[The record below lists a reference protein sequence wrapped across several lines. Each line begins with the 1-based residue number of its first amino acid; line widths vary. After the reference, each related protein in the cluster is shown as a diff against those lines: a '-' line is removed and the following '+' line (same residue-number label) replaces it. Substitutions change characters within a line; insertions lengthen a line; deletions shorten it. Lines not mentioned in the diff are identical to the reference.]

1 MSLKQER
8 FGSDKQGQ
16 PVSRF
21 VLANANG
28 CLAGLLDFGATIQS
42 LWVPDLSGELADVVL
57 GYPDMTGY
65 LSANN
70 PRHGATIG
78 RVANR
83 ISQGRFILDGQ
94 IVELARNKDPNHM
107 HGGFVSIDKKLWQA
121 KVLAD
126 GDEPSVRFSLVSEDG
141 EEGYPGRLTT
151 HLTYTLTAD
160 NALRL
165 DYEAVSDRM
174 TIINLTNHVYF
185 NLRGHAAGTMDD
197 QLLTIQADSFT
208 AIDATC
214 YPTGEIRPVAGTA
227 LDFTLPK
234 AIGRDIDSP
243 EAQMAYARGYD
254 HNFVLRGYQGRQAAP
269 GLFACARVEDPQTG
283 RTLTVETT
291 SPGVQF
297 YTANNMRPG
306 EPGKDS
312 ASYQVRGSYCLETQY
327 FPDAVH
333 HEHFPSI
340 VYQADEIFRHTTVYR
355 FGVTH
360 TT

>member
-8 FGSDKQGQ
+8 FGSDKQGN
-16 PVSRF
+16 PVTQF
-21 VLANANG
+21 ILINTNG
-28 CLAGLLDFGATIQS
+28 CRASLLDFGAIIQS
-42 LWVPDLSGELADVVL
+42 LWVPDRNGELADVVL

-83 ISQGRFILDGQ
+83 ISQGRFTLDGE
-94 IVELARNKDPNHM
+94 IVELAKNKDPNHM
-107 HGGFVSIDKKLWQA
+107 HGGFVSFDKKLWQA
-121 KVLAD
+121 IVLSD
-126 GDEPSVRFSLVSEDG
+126 GDEPSVRFTLVSKDG
-141 EEGYPGRLTT
+141 EEGYPGGLTT

-165 DYEAVSDRM
+165 DYEAVSDRT

-185 NLRGHAAGTMDD
+185 NLRGHNTGVIGD
-197 QLLTIQADSFT
+197 QLLTIHADQFT
-208 AIDATC
+208 AIDETC

-227 LDFTLPK
+227 LDFTQPK
-234 AIGRDIDSP
+234 TIGQDIDNP

-254 HNFVLRGYQGRQAAP
+254 HNYVLRGYQGRQADP
-269 GLFACARVEDPQTG
+269 VLLACALVEDPLSG
-283 RTLTVETT
+283 RTMSVETT

-306 EPGKDS
+306 ELGKDG
-312 ASYQVRGSYCLETQY
+312 AKYQVRGSYCLETQY
-327 FPDAVH
+327 FPDSVH
-333 HEHFPSI
+333 HENFPSI

-355 FGVTH
+355 FGVRN
-360 TT
+360 

>member
-8 FGSDKQGQ
+8 FGSDKQGN
-16 PVSRF
+16 PVTQF
-21 VLANANG
+21 ILTNTNG
-28 CLAGLLDFGATIQS
+28 CRASLLDFGAIIQS
-42 LWVPDLSGELADVVL
+42 LWVPDRNGELADVVL

-83 ISQGRFILDGQ
+83 ISQGRFTLDGE
-94 IVELARNKDPNHM
+94 IVELAKNKDPNHM
-107 HGGFVSIDKKLWQA
+107 HGGFVSFDKKLWQA
-121 KVLAD
+121 IVLSD
-126 GDEPSVRFSLVSEDG
+126 GDEPSVRFTLVSKDG
-141 EEGYPGRLTT
+141 EEGYPGGLTT

-165 DYEAVSDRM
+165 DYEAVSDRT

-185 NLRGHAAGTMDD
+185 NLRGHNAGVIGD
-197 QLLTIQADSFT
+197 QFLTIHADQFT
-208 AIDATC
+208 AIDETC

-227 LDFTLPK
+227 LDFTQPK
-234 AIGRDIDSP
+234 TIGQDIDNP

-254 HNFVLRGYQGRQAAP
+254 HNYVLRGYQGRQADP
-269 GLFACARVEDPQTG
+269 VLLACALVEDPLSG
-283 RTLTVETT
+283 RTMSVETT
-291 SPGVQF
+291 SPGVQY

-306 EPGKDS
+306 ELGKDG
-312 ASYQVRGSYCLETQY
+312 AKYQVRGSYCLETQY
-327 FPDAVH
+327 FPDSVH
-333 HEHFPSI
+333 HENFPSI

-355 FGVTH
+355 FGIRN
-360 TT
+360 